1 MAARGWWMEEMMM
14 RPCSASRFMH
24 SITTSAA
31 LLSKPAAPLHR
42 YVSGSTALAPLRPT
56 LSNIVLDSI
65 ALRLA
70 TAVPKPTYPNSNSS

>member
-31 LLSKPAAPLHR
+31 LLSRPAAGPKHS
-42 YVSGSTALAPLRPT
+42 VALQMST
-56 LSNIVLDSI
+56 LSNHCLLDAGVS
-65 ALRLA
+65 A
-70 TAVPKPTYPNSNSS
+70 